1 MTNTKRIN
9 SRRKGCNGEREIAK
23 ILRGY
28 GYDAR
33 RGQQYSGANG
43 DADVVGLP
51 GVHIEVK
58 RVEALNID
66 KAMEQAERDAR
77 TGEIPT
83 VWHRKN
89 GKEWKVTL
97 RLKDFMEMYQKEEA
111 LNTLL
116 NETDVD
122 YVCTYMMECGD
133 WCGGKECD
141 EMGDCIA
148 DVTVCFVE
156 YLRRA
161 MI

>member
-1 MTNTKRIN
+1 MTN
-9 SRRKGCNGEREIAK
+9 SRRKGAEGEREIAK

-77 TGEIPT
+77 GEIPA
-83 VWHRKN
+83 VFHRKN
-89 GKEWKVTL
+89 GKEWKATV
-97 RLKDFMEMYQKEEA
+97 RLEDFIKLYKQAEA
-111 LNTLL
+111 FTGRKY
-116 NETDVD
+116 ES
-122 YVCTYMMECGD
+122 
-133 WCGGKECD
+133 
-141 EMGDCIA
+141 I
-148 DVTVCFVE
+148 
-156 YLRRA
+156 
-161 MI
+161 